1 MLTAIVVDDEP
12 GAREDLAALLRDEQV
27 EVLAL
32 CDGAA
37 SALAALKDQSPDVL
51 FLDID
56 MPGVS
61 GFELLGMIDDERLP
75 RVVFVTA
82 HEGYAIKAFEQNAAD
97 YVLKPASR
105 ERLRKTL
112 DRLRAAPAGTARPVW
127 AEAPLKR
134 LPCLGPRHIKLV
146 DLSDVEFVKSTLS
159 GVYVVSAAGEFST
172 DLTLKVLEDRTPLV
186 RCHKQYL
193 VNIDRVDEIR
203 LDDNLLGT
211 LKTKSGKEVPVSRR
225 HLADLR
231 KQLGL

>member
-1 MLTAIVVDDEP
+1 MLTAIVVDDEKP
-12 GAREDLAALLRDEQV
+12 ARDDLAALLRDESV

-32 CDGAA
+32 CDGAIE
-37 SALAALKDQSPDVL
+37 ALAALKKLEPDVL

-61 GFELLGMIDDERLP
+61 GFELLGMVDDERLP

-82 HEGYAIKAFEQNAAD
+82 HDGYAIKAFEQNAAD

-112 DRLRAAPAGTARPVW
+112 ERLRASPAAPTRPAY

-146 DLSDVEFVKSTLS
+146 DLADVELVKSTLA
-159 GVYVVSAAGEFST
+159 GVYVVCAAGEYST

-193 VNIDRVDEIR
+193 VNIDRIDELR

-225 HLADLR
+225 HLAELR
-231 KQLGL
+231 RQIGL